1 MNDDELAEMLTEAEA
16 GTLFRRRPPLVGTM
30 HESDLTRRLILACE
44 YGHPDLVRVL
54 VQAGANVHQLDS
66 RGNSP
71 LVTACRYGHAAIA
84 ALLLQIGVGVDQPNA
99 SGLAALHVASETCAT
114 AVEYDPAR
122 HKAQACEPLT
132 SLNDPAAHGLH
143 GPPSGPVYP
152 AVQMQS
158 VTVELP
164 ATATA

>member
-71 LVTACRYGHAAIA
+71 LVTACRYGHAAIV

-99 SGLAALHVASETCAT
+99 SGLAALHVASERGH
-114 AVEYDPAR
+114 VE
-122 HKAQACEPLT
+122 
-132 SLNDPAAHGLH
+132 
-143 GPPSGPVYP
+143 
-152 AVQMQS
+152 AVQCLLDARAEIDRIAAPGSKAGQRTALCAS
-158 VTVELP
+158 CCAGP
-164 ATATA
+164 AGFHCRRL